1 MLLQKA
7 SRVVVTI
14 SRQYGSAAMSVARA
28 LEEQLGY
35 RIVHDELP
43 TVVATRLGIS
53 REAAE
58 RVAAGPKTLPE
69 RILRGFS
76 QSTPEAALFDVE
88 APDIDAE
95 YVRSIE
101 EAVREAAA
109 LGDCIIVGRAAGR
122 ILMDRDDVVRVLLRA
137 PLTWRAARV
146 VESLGV
152 DERSARAEIA
162 RVDEAR
168 ARHTRE
174 HYGAE
179 RDDVRLYH
187 LVVDVARFGVDGSA
201 TLIAEGVRTAS
212 LPH

>member
-1 MLLQKA
+1 
-7 SRVVVTI
+7 VIVTI
-14 SRQYGSAAMSVARA
+14 SRQYGSAAMPVARA

-53 REAAE
+53 QEAAE
-58 RVAAGPKTLPE
+58 RVASGPKTLTE

-76 QSTPEAALFDVE
+76 QATPEAAGFELH

-95 YVRSIE
+95 YVRAVE
-101 EAVREAAA
+101 EAVREAAD

-122 ILMDRDDVVRVLLRA
+122 ILVGRTDVVRVFLRA
-137 PLTWRAARV
+137 PLAWRAVRV
-146 VESLGV
+146 MESLGV
-152 DERSARAEIA
+152 DERTARAEIA

-168 ARHTRE
+168 ATYSRE
-174 HYGAE
+174 HYGSE

-187 LVVDVARFGVDGSA
+187 LIVDVARFGIEGAAS
-201 TLIAEGVRTAS
+201 LITQGVRTAS
-212 LPH
+212 SEL

>member
-1 MLLQKA
+1 
-7 SRVVVTI
+7 
-14 SRQYGSAAMSVARA
+14 MSVARA

-58 RVAAGPKTLPE
+58 RVAAGPKTLTE

-76 QSTPEAALFDVE
+76 QATPEAAGFELH
-88 APDIDAE
+88 APDIDTE
-95 YVRSIE
+95 FVRAIE
-101 EAVREAAA
+101 EAVREAAD

-137 PLTWRAARV
+137 PLAWRAARV
-146 VESLGV
+146 MESLGC

-168 ARHTRE
+168 SAYTRE
-174 HYGAE
+174 HYGTE
-179 RDDVRLYH
+179 RDAVRLYH
-187 LVVDVARFGVDGSA
+187 LVVDVARFGVEGSA
-201 TLIAEGVRTAS
+201 SLIAEGVRAAS
-212 LPH
+212 NAR